1 MKKLSV
7 NAENFSVIRESLKNG
22 ENVVVNEKVTLTS
35 YIPNTEKVNEN
46 GKKTRTP
53 FYYIDKEGKRYTS
66 TTLKEVLGIEPE
78 TKGERETTTFAK
90 VWEQAKGLAKQATSK
105 ELKEAAKYLTELA
118 KEVEEREKESKEE
131 EELQTLL
138 QGADKKKLLAFLK
151 KSK

>member
-1 MKKLSV
+1 MKKLNV
-7 NAENFSVIRESLKNG
+7 TAENFSAIRECLKSG
-22 ENVVVNEKVTLTS
+22 ENVEVNEKVKLIG

-53 FYYIDKEGKRYTS
+53 FYYLDSNGKRYTS

-78 TKGERETTTFAK
+78 TKGERESTTFSK

-118 KEVEEREKESKEE
+118 KEVEKREKESKEE